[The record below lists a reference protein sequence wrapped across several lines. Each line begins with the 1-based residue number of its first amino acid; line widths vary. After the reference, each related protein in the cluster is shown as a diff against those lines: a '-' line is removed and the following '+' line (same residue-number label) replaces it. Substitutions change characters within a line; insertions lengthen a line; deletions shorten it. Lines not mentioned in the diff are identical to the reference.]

1 MALSQ
6 QLIDYWNQKPKRA
19 EVPRP
24 GLAPSNS
31 YWKSDKTPVE
41 RWMALTSRKSKRCVS
56 PFKGVQLNSGP
67 AAKDKPWRA
76 MLVFQGRRYYG
87 GAFVTEEEA
96 ALKWNELVLKHVGPE
111 AESVLNVIPTEK
123 LA

>member
-1 MALSQ
+1 MALTQ
-6 QLIDYWNQKPKRA
+6 QTIDYWNQGAKRPPA
-19 EVPRP
+19 RFVNV
-24 GLAPSNS
+24 APSNS
-31 YWKSDKTPVE
+31 YWKTDKTPVE

-96 ALKWNELVLKHVGPE
+96 ALKWNELVLKHIGHE
-111 AESVLNVIPTEK
+111 AESVLNILPGETT
-123 LA
+123 